1 MTEEDQSRS
10 GLSGNAHIR
19 QNPWE
24 SVMPIIL
31 FIIFNRVFG
40 LASAIIAAAVWSVAI
55 SIRRLR
61 NGHPIGKFIPIITAG
76 IVVRGVIGIISDSEA
91 VYFGIG
97 IGTKATIGLGLILAA
112 TLSRAYLGLQV
123 KKFIHIKTFDTDHPS
138 FQTGINNVAR
148 ILGLALLISSGFDIW
163 LFNNASVDGYL
174 IIRFFVN
181 WVYTTAVII
190 LVALYLE
197 REWGKIYGFPGL
209 GSLIKGEWNTDQ

>member
-40 LASAIIAAAVWSVAI
+40 LASAIIAATVWSVAI

-61 NGHPIGKFIPIITAG
+61 NGYRIGKFIPIITAG

-97 IGTKATIGLGLILAA
+97 IGTKATHRAWLDFSGDVISCLLG
-112 TLSRAYLGLQV
+112 
-123 KKFIHIKTFDTDHPS
+123 
-138 FQTGINNVAR
+138 VA
-148 ILGLALLISSGFDIW
+148 G
-163 LFNNASVDGYL
+163 
-174 IIRFFVN
+174 
-181 WVYTTAVII
+181 
-190 LVALYLE
+190 
-197 REWGKIYGFPGL
+197 
-209 GSLIKGEWNTDQ
+209 